1 LASGKK
7 SESELDLSSE
17 AAELNRDV
25 LSSLAHELGGI
36 ASALDL
42 RAAAMA
48 RTIPDQD
55 MTALRDIAEE
65 VRLAT
70 RAARFAGGADGSGML
85 NPMRR
90 QSLEEWWRLTGRFTG
105 VVLPRGVQVEPVFP
119 ETQITAAQAS
129 ALTWLWLAGCK
140 EIAERGIA
148 TPATLLLKGGAD
160 LAAPGSAAAGNGG
173 VTLLAELDRERVE
186 DTNGI
191 KSRWSS
197 YAARI
202 ATEVG
207 VTPPSWTFDA
217 DKVRWWLTIPT
228 AVEGASPGRVSGSWV

>member
-1 LASGKK
+1 MASGKK
-7 SESELDLSSE
+7 SEHQLDLSVE
-17 AAELNRDV
+17 AVELNRDV

-48 RTIPDQD
+48 RTLPDQD

-70 RAARFAGGADGSGML
+70 RAARFARGADGFGML

-105 VVLPRGVQVEPVFP
+105 AVLPRGVQVEPQFT
-119 ETQITAAQAS
+119 EAQITATQAS

-140 EIAERGIA
+140 EISERGITA
-148 TPATLLLKGGAD
+148 PATILLKGGT
-160 LAAPGSAAAGNGG
+160 AAGGG
-173 VTLLAELDRERVE
+173 VALLAELDRHKVE
-186 DTNGI
+186 ATNGI
-191 KSRWSS
+191 KSRWSN

-202 ATEVG
+202 AREVG
-207 VTPPSWTFDA
+207 MTPSAWTFD
-217 DKVRWWLTIPT
+217 DDMVRWRFTVPT
-228 AVEGASPGRVSGSWV
+228 

>member
-1 LASGKK
+1 MASGKK
-7 SESELDLSSE
+7 SEQQLDLSVE

-48 RTIPDQD
+48 RTLPDQD

-70 RAARFAGGADGSGML
+70 RAARFARGADGFGML

-105 VVLPRGVQVEPVFP
+105 AVLPRGVQVEPKF
-119 ETQITAAQAS
+119 TDAQLTAAQAS

-140 EIAERGIA
+140 EISERGIT
-148 TPATLLLKGGAD
+148 TPATILLKGGT
-160 LAAPGSAAAGNGG
+160 AAGV
-173 VTLLAELDRERVE
+173 VTLLAELDRGRVE

-191 KSRWSS
+191 KSRWSN

-202 ATEVG
+202 AGEVS
-207 VTPPSWTFDA
+207 VAPPAWNFDDDA
-217 DKVRWWLTIPT
+217 VRWQVTVP
-228 AVEGASPGRVSGSWV
+228 V

>member
-1 LASGKK
+1 MASGKK
-7 SESELDLSSE
+7 SEQELDLSVE

-42 RAAAMA
+42 RAAAMS
-48 RTIPDQD
+48 RTLPDQD

-70 RAARFAGGADGSGML
+70 RAARFARGADGFGML

-90 QSLEEWWRLTGRFTG
+90 QSLDEWWRLTGRFTG
-105 VVLPRGVQVEPVFP
+105 AVLPRGVQVEPLFT
-119 ETQITAAQAS
+119 EAQITATQAS

-140 EIAERGIA
+140 EISERGIA
-148 TPATLLLKGGAD
+148 ARATVLLKGGTAAD
-160 LAAPGSAAAGNGG
+160 GN
-173 VTLLAELDRERVE
+173 VTLMAELDRHKVE

-191 KSRWSS
+191 KSRWSD

-202 ATEVG
+202 AREVG
-207 VTPPSWTFDA
+207 LTPPAWTFD
-217 DKVRWWLTIPT
+217 DDMVRWRLTVPT
-228 AVEGASPGRVSGSWV
+228 

>member
-1 LASGKK
+1 MASGKK
-7 SESELDLSSE
+7 SEQQLDLSVE
-17 AAELNRDV
+17 AVELNRDV
-25 LSSLAHELGGI
+25 MSSLAHELGGI

-42 RAAAMA
+42 RAAAMS
-48 RTIPDQD
+48 RTLPDQD

-70 RAARFAGGADGSGML
+70 RAARFARGADGFGMM

-105 VVLPRGVQVEPVFP
+105 AVLPRGVQVEPQFA
-119 ETQITAAQAS
+119 EAQITATQAS

-140 EIAERGIA
+140 EISERGIT
-148 TPATLLLKGGAD
+148 TPATVLLKGGT
-160 LAAPGSAAAGNGG
+160 AAGSN
-173 VTLLAELDRERVE
+173 VTLLAELDRHKVE

-191 KSRWSS
+191 KSRWSN

-202 ATEVG
+202 AKEVG
-207 VTPPSWTFDA
+207 VTPPAWTFDM
-217 DKVRWWLTIPT
+217 DRVHWQVTIPT
-228 AVEGASPGRVSGSWV
+228 

>member
-1 LASGKK
+1 MDSGQK
-7 SESELDLSSE
+7 SENRLDLSAE
-17 AAELNRDV
+17 AAELNIGV

-70 RAARFAGGADGSGML
+70 RAARFAGGADGFGML

-105 VVLPRGVQVEPVFP
+105 AVLPRGVHVEPLFTVS
-119 ETQITAAQAS
+119 QITAPQAS
-129 ALTWLWLAGCK
+129 VLTWIWLAGCK
-140 EIAERGIA
+140 EIAERGITA
-148 TPATLLLKGGAD
+148 PATVMLKGGAD
-160 LAAPGSAAAGNGG
+160 RNALEDPSDAGTSS
-173 VTLLAELDRERVE
+173 VTLVAELDRRRVE
-186 DTNGI
+186 GTNGI
-191 KSRWSS
+191 RSRWST

-202 ATEVG
+202 AREAG
-207 VTPPSWTFDA
+207 VTPPSWTSDG
-217 DKVRWWLTIPT
+217 DMVRWRLTVPDLI
-228 AVEGASPGRVSGSWV
+228 G

>member
-1 LASGKK
+1 MASGKK
-7 SESELDLSSE
+7 SEHQLDLSVE
-17 AAELNRDV
+17 AVELNRDV

-42 RAAAMA
+42 RAAAMS
-48 RTIPDQD
+48 RTLPDQD

-70 RAARFAGGADGSGML
+70 RAARFARGADGFGML

-105 VVLPRGVQVEPVFP
+105 AVLPRGVQVEPLFT
-119 ETQITAAQAS
+119 EAQITATQAS

-140 EIAERGIA
+140 EISERGITA
-148 TPATLLLKGGAD
+148 PATIFLKGGTGA
-160 LAAPGSAAAGNGG
+160 GST
-173 VTLLAELDRERVE
+173 VTLVAELDRQRVE
-186 DTNGI
+186 ETNGI
-191 KSRWSS
+191 TSRWSN

-202 ATEVG
+202 AREVS
-207 VTPPSWTFDA
+207 VTPPAWTFD
-217 DKVRWWLTIPT
+217 DDMVRWRVTIPT
-228 AVEGASPGRVSGSWV
+228 